1 MQKNNT
7 ERYTSIDG
15 LRAFSAI
22 GILLMHVRMEGG
34 YEINGFLF
42 QRIIPSFTHL
52 TLLFMMISGF
62 CMCYGYYDKIKENQI
77 SVVEFYQRR
86 YQRIW
91 PYFAVLV
98 VLDLLLGFSK
108 EALMEAF
115 ADLTLV
121 FALLPN
127 FEVSVLGVGWTLGII
142 FLFYMLFPFFCFLLK
157 DKKTAWCSF
166 TAAAIYQVVCV
177 VYFMDSAHVVEG
189 FRIKLNFLYCGVYF
203 IAGGLIYLYR
213 EKIAKLVQKF
223 RYVLPGFC
231 LFVWLGYYF
240 VKPSTVVCGFWYLV
254 LFSLMLMYAIGTK
267 GKILTNKGTRFLSS
281 ISMEIYLCH
290 FGVLRVANKLKLTHL
305 FGTGAWS
312 YLFTCLFVF
321 AGAAAFSVCVKK
333 IFDIIRNRRKE
344 KVHE

>member
-1 MQKNNT
+1 MQIREK
-7 ERYTSIDG
+7 ERFTSIDG

-22 GILLMHVRMEGG
+22 GILMMHVRMEGNYNIDG
-34 YEINGFLF
+34 ALF
-42 QRIIPSFTHL
+42 NKIIPSFTHL

-62 CMCYGYYDKIKENQI
+62 CMCCGYYEKIKENKI
-77 SVVEFYQRR
+77 SITEFYSRR

-127 FEVSVLGVGWTLGII
+127 FELSVLGVGWTLGII

-157 DKKTAWCSF
+157 DKKTAWLSF
-166 TAAAIYQVVCV
+166 AVAALYQIVCV
-177 VYFMDSAHVVEG
+177 RYFMDSAHVVEG
-189 FRIKLNFLYCGVYF
+189 FRVKLNFLYCAVYF
-203 IAGGLIYLYR
+203 LAGGLIYLYR
-213 EKIAKLVQKF
+213 EAISKWVAKY
-223 RYVLPGFC
+223 RYVLLVLC
-231 LFVWLGYYF
+231 LAVWLGYY
-240 VKPSTVVCGFWYLV
+240 VISIPAAYRGLWYLV
-254 LFSLMLMYAIGTK
+254 LFAGMLCYAIGTK
-267 GKILTNKGTRFLSS
+267 GRLLNNRLTKFLSG

-290 FGVLRVANKLKLTHL
+290 FGVLRVVGKLNLKYL

-312 YLFTCLFVF
+312 YLFITAFVLI
-321 AGAAAFSVCVKK
+321 GAVAFSVCAKK
-333 IFDIIRNRRKE
+333 AL
-344 KVHE
+344 KVMRGCKKVTG